1 MINSIR
7 VESDELY
14 LGLVE
19 REVRG
24 IGLCAAFAEPGG
36 YLIWDPSGK
45 RSEISTEKA
54 LEVLG
59 ALGEHVKGDHAKGKL
74 QAVQVFVSDG
84 YLKEAK
90 RAFKA
95 GGYAA
100 SFDTKY

>member
-7 VESDELY
+7 VVSDELY

-24 IGLCAAFAEPGG
+24 MGLCAAFAEPGG
-36 YLIWDPSGK
+36 YLVWDPSGK

-54 LEVLG
+54 LEFLG
-59 ALGEHVKGDHAKGKL
+59 ALSDHAKGKL
-74 QAVQVFVSDG
+74 EAVEVFVSSG
-84 YLKEAK
+84 YLQEAK

-100 SFDTKY
+100 ASFDTKY